1 MELQS
6 RFIIY
11 KDQLFE
17 FRYDKFIVTSDIYVL
32 NKNLEFEYLRGIN
45 TSSKIDLKMIYSNYI
60 TDINV
65 FRAYTNYLKAKD
77 TARSKKYL
85 RWFKNNPEL
94 LI

>member
-60 TDINV
+60 TDVNV
-65 FRAYTNYLKAKD
+65 FRAYTNYLKSKD
-77 TARSKKYL
+77 TVRSKKYL